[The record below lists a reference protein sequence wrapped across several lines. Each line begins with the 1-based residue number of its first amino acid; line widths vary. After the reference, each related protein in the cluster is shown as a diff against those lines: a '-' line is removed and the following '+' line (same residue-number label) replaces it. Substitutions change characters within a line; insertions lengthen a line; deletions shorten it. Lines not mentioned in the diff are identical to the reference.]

1 MVVFALAEGF
11 FEKKAVMVELEM
23 DFVRDGTAF
32 LDCEV
37 TRVVL
42 EGEVGGVRAAVS
54 ELGTAGLRLSPSRQG
69 SSHAGRDRF
78 HPVTD
83 QSPERDNVEA
93 WRLATRTR
101 QHLPFVPV

>member
-37 TRVVL
+37 TRVVR
-42 EGEVGGVRAAVS
+42 EGEVGGAQAAVS
-54 ELGTAGLRLSPSRQG
+54 ELGTAGPRL
-69 SSHAGRDRF
+69 
-78 HPVTD
+78 
-83 QSPERDNVEA
+83 
-93 WRLATRTR
+93 
-101 QHLPFVPV
+101 VPIMVGVVPRW

>member
-11 FEKKAVMVELEM
+11 FEKKAVMVALEM

-37 TRVVL
+37 TLAAL

-54 ELGTAGLRLSPSRQG
+54 ELGTAGPRL
-69 SSHAGRDRF
+69 
-78 HPVTD
+78 
-83 QSPERDNVEA
+83 
-93 WRLATRTR
+93 
-101 QHLPFVPV
+101 VPIMVGVVPRW